1 MWDRGGDLDSG
12 ARGGL
17 VTAAIEDAAGMS
29 GGSLA
34 SVSLAIATRHLRKIR
49 KDPGLFMP
57 TLVMP
62 LFFFLAFAGGLSAVG
77 DTKDF
82 GYPNYTSFVFVF
94 VMFQGVSYCGVF
106 TAFALADDL
115 ESGFARRILLNTPRR
130 VAIIAGFALAALI
143 QACVNAGA
151 LFGVGAVSG
160 MEISGSVPQLLTM
173 FALALLLNVIA
184 TLFAAGLALRLR
196 SNQAGS
202 LMLTPIFI
210 ALFLAPVYV
219 PRELLSGWLETAA
232 GLNPL
237 TPLIEACRGLLVG
250 EPASVGLA
258 FACAG
263 GLVAAMSVWALSGL
277 QSAERSGLK

>member
-1 MWDRGGDLDSG
+1 
-12 ARGGL
+12 
-17 VTAAIEDAAGMS
+17 MS
-29 GGSLA
+29 GGGLA
-34 SVSLAIATRHLRKIR
+34 SVSLALAGRHLKKLR

-82 GYPNYTSFVFVF
+82 GYPDYTSFVFVF

-130 VAIIAGFALAALI
+130 VAIISGFALAALV
-143 QACVNAGA
+143 QAIANAAA
-151 LFGVGAVSG
+151 LFAIGAVAG
-160 MEISGSVPQLLTM
+160 MQISGSVPQLLTM
-173 FALALLLNVIA
+173 FAIALVLNVVV

-219 PRELLSGWLETAA
+219 PRELLTGWLKTAA

-250 EPASVGLA
+250 NPVSVGLA
-258 FACAG
+258 FACAA
-263 GLVAAMSVWALSGL
+263 GLAAALSVWALTGL
-277 QSAERSGLK
+277 RSAERSGLK

>member
-1 MWDRGGDLDSG
+1 MRDRRGDRDHG
-12 ARGGL
+12 ARDRL
-17 VTAAIEDAAGMS
+17 VAPAIEDAAGMS
-29 GGSLA
+29 GGGLA
-34 SVSLAIATRHLRKIR
+34 SVSLALAGRHLKKLR

-82 GYPNYTSFVFVF
+82 GYPDYTSFVFVF

-130 VAIIAGFALAALI
+130 VAIISGFALAALA
-143 QACVNAGA
+143 QAVVNAAA
-151 LFGVGAVSG
+151 LFGVGALAG

-173 FALALLLNVIA
+173 FAIALVLNVVV

-219 PRELLSGWLETAA
+219 PRELLSGWLKTAA
-232 GLNPL
+232 GINPL

-250 EPASVGLA
+250 SPVSVGLA
-258 FACAG
+258 FACAA
-263 GLVAAMSVWALSGL
+263 GLGAALSVWALTGL